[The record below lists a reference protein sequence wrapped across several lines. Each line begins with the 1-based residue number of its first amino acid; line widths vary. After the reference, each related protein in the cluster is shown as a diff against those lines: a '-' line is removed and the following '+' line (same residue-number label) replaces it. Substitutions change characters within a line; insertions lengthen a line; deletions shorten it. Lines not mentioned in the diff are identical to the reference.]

1 MNERPQNLSPN
12 AEEAS
17 ASSESRGVARRRLM
31 RAGLSAA
38 PVLAA
43 LKSNTVLAGGHSCVR
58 PSSFSSLAA
67 AQMKVSQGRVIGT
80 NFECNSHGYWR
91 NRDSG
96 LPRKFKTQT
105 KFLSATTGF
114 NANPGGAYGN
124 KNLQQV
130 LEMGGNMNNAALARH
145 VLAAFLS
152 AVSVSDHSSL
162 VWLTKRQCRDIWNG
176 QGVWSPFSGTT
187 WTLAQTM
194 AYFEKIYGPEFV

>member
-1 MNERPQNLSPN
+1 
-12 AEEAS
+12 
-17 ASSESRGVARRRLM
+17 M

-43 LKSNTVLAGGHSCVR
+43 LKSNTVWAGGHSCVR

-67 AQMKVSQGRVIGT
+67 AHMKLSQGRTIGKD
-80 NFECNSHGYWR
+80 FQCNSHGYWI
-91 NRDSG
+91 NKESG
-96 LPRKFKTQT
+96 LPRNYKSQT
-105 KFLSATTGF
+105 KFLSTTTGF

-130 LEMGGNMNNAALARH
+130 LEMGGNQNNAALARH
-145 VLAAFLS
+145 VLAAYLS
-152 AVSVSDHSSL
+152 AVSVNDHSSL

-176 QGVWSPFSGTT
+176 QGVWSPFAGTT

-194 AYFEKIYGPEFV
+194 AYFEKIYGPAFV